1 VTATRGHRSY
11 RPTGTPDRA
20 RRSRKPAI
28 GGRAARTERCRTP
41 VAGGCRI
48 VGPARTT
55 VPRAGG
61 RNGGPQALPS
71 GQRVPDRVQSFR
83 LGKLR
88 GASGPMPRI
97 AGRRWIVR
105 VRGRALDRLRRI
117 AGRRWIVR
125 VRGRALDRLRR
136 IAGRRWIV
144 RVRGRAP
151 EAELRAAFRARERCP
166 TAAQAG
172 PMRVGRRTRGVV
184 PGATQAATLVAATTV
199 APSAA
204 DLEPVRQPLS
214 GPPVR
219 ALPHP
224 GHRFRMT

>member
-1 VTATRGHRSY
+1 MTATRGHRSC

-28 GGRAARTERCRTP
+28 GGRAALIERCRIP
-41 VAGGCRI
+41 VAGGCPI
-48 VGPARTT
+48 VGPPRTT
-55 VPRAGG
+55 APRAAGW
-61 RNGGPQALPS
+61 NGGPQALPS

-88 GASGPMPRI
+88 VASGPMP
-97 AGRRWIVR
+97 
-105 VRGRALDRLRRI
+105 RI

-172 PMRVGRRTRGVV
+172 PMRVGRRTRGAV